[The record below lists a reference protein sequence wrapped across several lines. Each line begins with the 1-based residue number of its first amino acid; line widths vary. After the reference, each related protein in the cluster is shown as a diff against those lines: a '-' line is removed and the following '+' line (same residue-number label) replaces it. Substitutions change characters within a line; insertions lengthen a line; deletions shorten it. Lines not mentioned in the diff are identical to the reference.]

1 MTEPRMTKADEDT
14 LTRWLAEGVRGCE
27 EAERRARVVA
37 STNTQL
43 AAKNLEEFKKE
54 IARPLNFDVAAAAG
68 MAQGGVAYRLVDG
81 VWVKADVT
89 PDPITFP
96 NGSTLH
102 FSGAD
107 PLEPEPEDDEET
119 ITYPDVWDRAGDRV
133 VIWSCVAALALFW
146 GAPIALSVW
155 AVTR

>member
-1 MTEPRMTKADEDT
+1 MNAWDNDR
-14 LTRWLAEGVRGCE
+14 
-27 EAERRARVVA
+27 EANR
-37 STNTQL
+37 L
-43 AAKNLEEFKKE
+43 
-54 IARPLNFDVAAAAG
+54 D
-68 MAQGGVAYRLVDG
+68 AQD
-81 VWVKADVT
+81 VKAAEWERLWRAVMET
-89 PDPITFP
+89 PDA
-96 NGSTLH
+96 
-102 FSGAD
+102 AD